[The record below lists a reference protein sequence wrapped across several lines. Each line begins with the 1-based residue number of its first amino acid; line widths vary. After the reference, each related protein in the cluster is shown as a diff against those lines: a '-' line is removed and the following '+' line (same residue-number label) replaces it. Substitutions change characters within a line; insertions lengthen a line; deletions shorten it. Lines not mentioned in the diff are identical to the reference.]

1 MGKATSGDTVRVHY
15 TGTLADG
22 ETFDSSKGKDPLEV
36 TLGASQVIPG
46 FEKAIVGMEE
56 GETRS
61 TTIPAAEA
69 YGEPQPEMRFEVDR
83 SQLPE
88 DLEPEVGQQLA
99 VRQPDGQ
106 AVPVLIA
113 ELDEEKVTLDANHPL
128 AGRDLS
134 FELELVEIVGG

>member
-22 ETFDSSKGKDPLEV
+22 ETFDSSKGRDPLEL

-46 FEKAIVGMEE
+46 FEKAILGMEE

-69 YGEPQPEMRFEVDR
+69 YGEPQEEMRFDVDR
-83 SQLPE
+83 SQLP
-88 DLEPEVGQQLA
+88 DGLEPEVGQQLA
-99 VRQPDGQ
+99 VRQRDGQ
-106 AVPVLIA
+106 AAPVRIA
-113 ELDEEKVTLDANHPL
+113 DVGEETVTLDANHPL
-128 AGRDLS
+128 AGHDLT
-134 FELELVEIVGG
+134 FELELVEIVAS